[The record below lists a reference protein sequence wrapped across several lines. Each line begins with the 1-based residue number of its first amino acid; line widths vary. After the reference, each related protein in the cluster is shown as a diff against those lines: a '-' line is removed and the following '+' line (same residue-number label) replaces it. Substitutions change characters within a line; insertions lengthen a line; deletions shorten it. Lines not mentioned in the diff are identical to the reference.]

1 VTEPLIRV
9 EDISYA
15 YPGDG
20 AVHPALR
27 SVSLTVNPGELI
39 ALIGQNGAGKS
50 TLARH
55 LNGLLKPA
63 SGRVLVGGVDTRE
76 VAVGELAERVGYV
89 FQNPDHQL
97 FLPTVRREVIYG
109 PEKLGLSGAALEARV
124 RETLERFDLVD
135 LAEHHPAMLGRGL
148 RRLTALAAVYAMGPR
163 VLVLDEPTGGL
174 DGRLTGALMGM
185 LGGLVA
191 EGRSVVLITHEMDL
205 AAQYASR
212 VIALRQGQVIADE
225 PPERLFDQPDLLA
238 STNLQPPDAALL
250 ASGLRPLRVP
260 EGIATV
266 DAFVDA
272 YERLYRER
280 GE

>member
-1 VTEPLIRV
+1 VTEPLICV
-9 EDISYA
+9 DDISYT

-20 AVHPALR
+20 AAHPALR
-27 SVSLTVNPGELI
+27 SVSLAVNPGELI

-97 FLPTVRREVIYG
+97 FLPTVRREVMYG
-109 PEKLGLSGAALEARV
+109 PEKLGLTGAALDARV
-124 RETLERFDLVD
+124 LETLERFALVD

-174 DGRLTGALMGM
+174 DGRLTEALMGM
-185 LGGLVA
+185 LLGLVA

-225 PPERLFDQPDLLA
+225 SPACLFDQPDLLA
-238 STNLQPPDAALL
+238 STNLQPPDAAVL
-250 ASGLRPLRVP
+250 ASGLRSLGIP

-272 YERLYRER
+272 NATL
-280 GE
+280 